1 MLARQTRMF
10 AAVLGTLILVAGV
23 APAAALAATP
33 AGSATVDAAAV
44 ASAAQPEPS
53 PDATP
58 VAAAIGTEFAVQYA
72 RFYPRKDGYRDTSRI
87 SGATIVPATVTIRI
101 YTSGGT
107 RIKSF
112 LLGAQE
118 GAYSAVWNGRRK
130 DGSLFPQGTY
140 TVRQFLT
147 AEGSTE
153 TATHTVVLSHKR
165 VSWYLGSQT
174 RYADTGAFF
183 TAENGDVR
191 PASLFTRGIE
201 LFGGSVDGVSH
212 ASARYVF
219 TLPTAHVYA
228 SLRLSVYG
236 KSVFGPGDHEAF
248 GEGHLG
254 IYNFDPLETD
264 GETKIGFPT
273 AWYETSIPAPG
284 HVTPE
289 RKVQTWAYAEY
300 GEYSIIQKVKLT
312 YKYGILGY

>member
-1 MLARQTRMF
+1 MLARQTRMI
-10 AAVLGTLILVAGV
+10 AAVLGTAILVAGI
-23 APAAALAATP
+23 APAALAGRPAASHATTP
-33 AGSATVDAAAV
+33 ALST
-44 ASAAQPEPS
+44 AQPEPS

-58 VAAAIGTEFAVQYA
+58 VAAAIGTEYAVKYA
-72 RFYPRKDGYRDTSRI
+72 RFYPRKDGYRDTDMI
-87 SGATIVPATVTIRI
+87 SGTTLVPATVTSRI

-147 AEGSTE
+147 AEGSTD
-153 TATHTVVLSHKR
+153 TATHTVVLSHKK
-165 VSWYLGSQT
+165 VTWYLGSQT

-201 LFGGSVDGVSH
+201 LFGGSVEGVSH

-248 GEGHLG
+248 GEGHIG
-254 IYNFDPLETD
+254 IYNFDTLETD